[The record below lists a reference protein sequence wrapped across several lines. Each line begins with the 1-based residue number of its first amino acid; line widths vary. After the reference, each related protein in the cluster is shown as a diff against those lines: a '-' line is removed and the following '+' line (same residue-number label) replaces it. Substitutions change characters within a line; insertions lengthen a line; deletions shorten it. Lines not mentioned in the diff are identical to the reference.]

1 MASTAGRLAEDT
13 CERDW
18 IWEREIEAA
27 PWEETRRLGAGAWE
41 RQFRRIRESSGFYAR
56 KWREAGI
63 GSSFVSLGD
72 LSQLPFTTKDELRQA
87 LDESPPFGSNL
98 CVAPEQVK
106 RVYQTSGTT
115 GTPSVLALTRGDM
128 ESWTTMGTRTYYATG
143 IHEHSS
149 VLTTFGAGP
158 FVAGHTHFVLL
169 RIGTRSVP
177 VAPGD
182 TERVVFGLKAGLAD
196 TLLSTASFAQYLANR
211 AERLEKESPSP
222 LQGRGV
228 EGEGRGTGN
237 LTHVVTGGEPG
248 GGIPAIRDHIQR
260 VLGVTVTEVMGIG
273 DVAPSLFGECPHQQG
288 MHYCGAG
295 HVWVELIDP
304 DTHEPMDIET
314 GAVGELVYTTLTREA
329 MPIVRF
335 RGSDIV
341 RIEGTSCECG
351 RTSFRQRV
359 MGRRDDMFI
368 VRGVNVYPA
377 AILSV
382 VGEFR
387 PRVTGRARV
396 VRKSDATS
404 IEPPIPVE
412 VEVTEHHESD
422 PALVADIENAIH
434 ARLMFRSRVTLV
446 LESDFGEAGYK
457 TNLSRKDSPHSPKTP
472 LPPGERG

>member
-1 MASTAGRLAEDT
+1 MAVTTNRLRDDT

-18 IWEREIEAA
+18 IWEREVEAA
-27 PWEETRRLGAGAWE
+27 PWEETRRLSVGAWE
-41 RQFRRIRESSGFYAR
+41 RQFRRLRESSPFYAR
-56 KWREAGI
+56 KFKEGGA
-63 GSSFVSLGD
+63 GSSFVSLAD
-72 LSQLPFTTKDELRQA
+72 LSNLPFTTKDELRQA
-87 LDESPPFGSNL
+87 LDEDPPFGTNL
-98 CVAPEQVK
+98 CVSPDQVK

-115 GTPSVLALTRGDM
+115 GAPSVLALTRGDM
-128 ESWTTMGTRTYYATG
+128 ETWTVMGTRTYYATG

-169 RIGTRSVP
+169 RIGARSVP

-182 TERVVFGLKAGLAD
+182 TERVIFGLRAGLAD

-211 AERLEKESPSP
+211 LEKSEAEPGAIP
-222 LQGRGV
+222 
-228 EGEGRGTGN
+228 

-288 MHYCGAG
+288 MHFCGAG
-295 HVWVELIDP
+295 HVWVELLDP
-304 DTHEPMDIET
+304 DTREPMEIET
-314 GAVGELVYTTLTREA
+314 GAVGELAYTALTREA
-329 MPIVRF
+329 MPVVRF
-335 RGSDIV
+335 LGGDIV
-341 RIEGTSCECG
+341 RIEGTSCACE
-351 RTSFRQRV
+351 RTSFRMRV
-359 MGRRDDMFI
+359 LGRRDDMFI

-396 VRKSDATS
+396 VRTGHDTS
-404 IEPPIPVE
+404 IEPPVPVE
-412 VEVTEHHESD
+412 VEVTERHASD
-422 PALVADIENAIH
+422 SALVAEIEDAIH
-434 ARLMFRSRVTLV
+434 SRLMFRGGVTLV
-446 LESDFGEAGYK
+446 PEADFGEAGYK
-457 TNLSRKDSPHSPKTP
+457 TRLTVRK
-472 LPPGERG
+472 

>member
-1 MASTAGRLAEDT
+1 MAMTAGRLPDDT

-18 IWEREIEAA
+18 IWEREVEAA
-27 PWEETRRLGAGAWE
+27 RWEETRRLAVGAWE
-41 RQFRRIRESSGFYAR
+41 RQYRRIRESSPFYAR
-56 KWREAGI
+56 KFREAGV
-63 GSSFVSLGD
+63 GGSFVSLAD
-72 LSQLPFTTKDELRQA
+72 LNELPLTTKDELRQA
-87 LDESPPFGSNL
+87 LEAEPPFGTNL
-98 CVAPEQVK
+98 CVSPEQVK
-106 RVYQTSGTT
+106 RVYQTSGTS
-115 GTPSVLALTRGDM
+115 GAPSVLALTRGDM
-128 ESWTTMGTRTYYATG
+128 ETWTVMGTRSYYATG
-143 IHEHSS
+143 IHEHST

-182 TERVVFGLKAGLAD
+182 TERVIYGLRAGLAD
-196 TLLSTASFAQYLANR
+196 TLLATASFAQYLANR
-211 AERLEKESPSP
+211 LETSDSEPSAIP
-222 LQGRGV
+222 
-228 EGEGRGTGN
+228 

-288 MHYCGAG
+288 MHFCGAG

-304 DTHEPMDIET
+304 ETHEPMEIET

-359 MGRRDDMFI
+359 IGRRDDMFI
-368 VRGVNVYPA
+368 VRGVNVYPT
-377 AILSV
+377 AILAV
-382 VGEFR
+382 VGDFR

-396 VRKSDATS
+396 IRRGTETS

-412 VEVTEHHESD
+412 VEVTERHESD
-422 PALVADIENAIH
+422 PALIAEIENAIH
-434 ARLMFRSRVTLV
+434 SKLMFRSRVDLV

-457 TNLSRKDSPHSPKTP
+457 TRLTVNR
-472 LPPGERG
+472 

>member
-1 MASTAGRLAEDT
+1 MAMTAGRLPDDT

-18 IWEREIEAA
+18 IWEREVEAA
-27 PWEETRRLGAGAWE
+27 RWEETRRLAVGAWE
-41 RQFRRIRESSGFYAR
+41 RQYRRIRESSPFYAR
-56 KWREAGI
+56 KFREAGV
-63 GSSFVSLGD
+63 GGSFVSLAD
-72 LSQLPFTTKDELRQA
+72 LNELPLTTKDELRQA
-87 LDESPPFGSNL
+87 LEAEPPFGTNL
-98 CVAPEQVK
+98 CVSPEQVK
-106 RVYQTSGTT
+106 RVYQTSGTS
-115 GTPSVLALTRGDM
+115 GAPSVLALTRGDM
-128 ESWTTMGTRTYYATG
+128 ETWTVMGTRSYYATG
-143 IHEHSS
+143 IHEHST

-182 TERVVFGLKAGLAD
+182 TERVIYGLRAGLAD
-196 TLLSTASFAQYLANR
+196 TLLATASFAQYLANR
-211 AERLEKESPSP
+211 LETSDAEPSAIP
-222 LQGRGV
+222 
-228 EGEGRGTGN
+228 

-288 MHYCGAG
+288 MHFCGAG

-304 DTHEPMDIET
+304 ETHEPMEIET

-359 MGRRDDMFI
+359 IGRRDDMFI
-368 VRGVNVYPA
+368 VRGVNVYPT
-377 AILSV
+377 AILAV
-382 VGEFR
+382 VGDFR

-396 VRKSDATS
+396 IRRGTETS

-412 VEVTEHHESD
+412 VEVTERHESD
-422 PALVADIENAIH
+422 PALIAEIENAIH
-434 ARLMFRSRVTLV
+434 SKLMFRSRVDLV

-457 TNLSRKDSPHSPKTP
+457 TRLTVNR
-472 LPPGERG
+472 